1 VYRREGSKYD
11 REGIARSGEG
21 VEQVFEA
28 RSKLLAVRDF
38 DRTGQDGLE
47 YSLQGSLKVNWP
59 LTTYSK
65 KSWNLDR

>member
-1 VYRREGSKYD
+1 MGQSQTFYRFDWSK
-11 REGIARSGEG
+11 RLTALQGG
-21 VEQVFEA
+21 VH
-28 RSKLLAVRDF
+28 DF
-38 DRTGQDGLE
+38 PGTPFRTM